1 MNRLIPAMIPE
12 KEAVLERLMTQ
23 YGTQLLRMCCLH
35 LRDASLAEDAV
46 QDTFVKAYRRLDDLR
61 DESSERAWLMRIA
74 INTCRDYLRTAW
86 LRRIDRR
93 VSLDMLPEASI
104 DGTFPDQTV
113 ITEVMGLPPRLREA
127 VLLRYYQGLKMKEMA
142 DALNISLSTVKQRL
156 ERANTILHSRL
167 ERWYFDEE

>member
-1 MNRLIPAMIPE
+1 MIPDR
-12 KEAVLERLMTQ
+12 EAVLERLMTQ

-35 LRDASLAEDAV
+35 LRDVSLAEDAV

-61 DESSERAWLMRIA
+61 DDSRERAWLMSIA

-93 VSLDMLPEASI
+93 VSLDMLPEMSCE
-104 DGTFPDQTV
+104 GVFPDPTV
-113 ITEVMGLPPRLREA
+113 ITEVMSLPPKLREA

-142 DALNISLSTVKQRL
+142 DALDISLSTVKQRL
-156 ERANTILHSRL
+156 DRANTILHSRL
-167 ERWYFDEE
+167 ERWYFNED

>member
-1 MNRLIPAMIPE
+1 MNRLIPATIPD

-142 DALNISLSTVKQRL
+142 DALNISLSIVKQRL

-167 ERWYFDEE
+167 ERWYFDED